1 VNTKLMRRIKRL
13 QKLTGTG
20 TFSSRLTGD
29 LLRLVVD
36 ARCLPPEEVER
47 IFGTTTTT
55 VTTDPVTGYKI
66 TTVVF
71 HYPSANDE

>member
-1 VNTKLMRRIKRL
+1 MNTKLMRRIKRL

-20 TFSSRLTGD
+20 TFSSRMTRD
-29 LLRLVVD
+29 LIRLVVD
-36 ARCLPPEEVER
+36 ARRLPPEEVEK

-55 VTTDPVTGYKI
+55 VTTDPATGYKI
-66 TTVVF
+66 ITAVF